1 MKIESGYQGQ
11 QATLVTDEPKINA
24 EKPKQTMSKAE
35 GYAILSQKDQMTI
48 SMLKGETDKNFQS
61 LRDVVKDL
69 LKRQGV
75 ELDKLQKGDMVKV
88 DDKARADAAKM
99 IAEDGPL
106 GAEKTAERIVQ
117 FAKAISGGDKGKL
130 DTLKAAIEKGFKEAE
145 KAFGGQLP
153 DISKKT
159 MELINSKLDAW
170 KNEDKATV

>member
-1 MKIESGYQGQ
+1 MKIESGYPVQSS
-11 QATLVTDEPKINA
+11 VKA
-24 EKPKQTMSKAE
+24 EEVRNNTEKQKPAISKSE

-61 LRDVVKDL
+61 LRDIVTDL

-75 ELDKLQKGDMVKV
+75 ELDKLQKGDTVKV

-99 IAEDGPL
+99 IADDGPL

-117 FAKAISGGDKGKL
+117 FAKSISGGDTGKL
-130 DTLKAAIEKGFKEAE
+130 DTLRAAIEKGFKEAE

-159 MELINSKLDAW
+159 MELVNGKLDAW
-170 KNEDKATV
+170 ENEGTTT